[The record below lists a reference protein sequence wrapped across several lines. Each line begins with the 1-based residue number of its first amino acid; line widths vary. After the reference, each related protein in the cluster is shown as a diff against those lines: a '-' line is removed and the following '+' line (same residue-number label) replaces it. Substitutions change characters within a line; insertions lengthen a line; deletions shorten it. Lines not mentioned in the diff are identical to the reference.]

1 MPETVETPATV
12 VLVPIRSFD
21 DAKSRLSTVLDAG
34 QRRAYAE
41 VMLETVKRWVPITSE
56 AFANHM
62 MAGAH
67 LSGQALGV
75 VRRLLSGEPVA
86 QEDSG
91 LSKREWR
98 ELMGTLGRES

>member
-1 MPETVETPATV
+1 MKT
-12 VLVPIRSFD
+12 
-21 DAKSRLSTVLDAG
+21 
-34 QRRAYAE
+34 
-41 VMLETVKRWVPITSE
+41 
-56 AFANHM
+56 
-62 MAGAH
+62 AGAH

-98 ELMGTLGRES
+98 ELMGTLGRGP

>member
-1 MPETVETPATV
+1 
-12 VLVPIRSFD
+12 
-21 DAKSRLSTVLDAG
+21 
-34 QRRAYAE
+34 
-41 VMLETVKRWVPITSE
+41 MLETVRRWVPITYE